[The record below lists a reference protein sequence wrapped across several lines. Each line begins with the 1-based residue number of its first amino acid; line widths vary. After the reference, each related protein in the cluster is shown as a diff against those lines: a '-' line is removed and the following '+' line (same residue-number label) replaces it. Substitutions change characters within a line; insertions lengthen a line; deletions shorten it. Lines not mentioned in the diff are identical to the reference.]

1 MVTLDNTCRSFLA
14 PYKDEKG
21 NYKFYGRFNQGVI
34 TLNLFDVALSS
45 NGDIDKFWQLMEER
59 TELCHKALL
68 YRHKR
73 LEGTLSD
80 VAPILWQDGAFARL
94 EQHEPIDKLLHG
106 GYSSISLGYAG
117 LYECVKFIKNESHIG
132 TKNGHD
138 FGIEVMKFLDEIDEV
153 AGLIGAVNTIDFK
166 NLKGYN
172 TDGIGAV
179 RAIEE
184 VTSIKNKNVVVAG
197 AGGASRAISFYLAKY
212 GAESMAI
219 LNRNVEKAQGLAAD
233 VSQSGLIGEVKA
245 DSISEIRNYL
255 KDADILV
262 DTTPIGMHPN
272 ISDEPI
278 AFAEDMDEDLVVFDA
293 VYNPNETVLLKEAIK
308 AGANPVYGIKMLL
321 YQGAESIKIWTGRD
335 APVDVMEKALKD
347 TLNLE

>member
-1 MVTLDNTCRSFLA
+1 MKIKGSTNIVGLIGHPVEHSFSPPMHNA
-14 PYKDEKG
+14 AFDELG
-21 NYKFYGRFNQGVI
+21 MDYAYVA
-34 TLNLFDVALSS
+34 FDVNPADLQTAIEGAKSL
-45 NGDIDKFWQLMEER
+45 NIKGFNVTIP
-59 TELCHKALL
+59 HK
-68 YRHKR
+68 
-73 LEGTLSD
+73 
-80 VAPILWQDGAFARL
+80 
-94 EQHEPIDKLLHG
+94 
-106 GYSSISLGYAG
+106 
-117 LYECVKFIKNESHIG
+117 
-132 TKNGHD
+132 
-138 FGIEVMKFLDEIDEV
+138 IEVMKFLNEIDEV

-321 YQGAESIKIWTGRD
+321 YQGAESFKIWTGRD